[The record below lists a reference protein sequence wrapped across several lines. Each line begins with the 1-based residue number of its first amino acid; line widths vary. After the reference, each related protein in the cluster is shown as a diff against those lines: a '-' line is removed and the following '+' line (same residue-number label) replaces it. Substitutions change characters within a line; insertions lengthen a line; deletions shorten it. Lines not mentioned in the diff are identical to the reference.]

1 MTDRVEALV
10 ARLDHLAWSWTQG
23 TRVRPADLKRVMD
36 EVHAL
41 AAASPPEVVE
51 RLIGRVRHLSDALA
65 KARLRADNEL
75 AAIPGRRRAI
85 RAQLQ
90 PKFVAPG
97 SRMRK
102 RA

>member
-1 MTDRVEALV
+1 MSDPVEALV
-10 ARLDHLAWSWTQG
+10 ARVDHLAWSWTQG
-23 TRVRPADLKRVMD
+23 ARVRPAELRRVMD

-41 AAASPPEVVE
+41 AASSSPDVVE

-65 KARLRADNEL
+65 KARLRAESEL
-75 AAIPGRRRAI
+75 TAIPARRRAI

-97 SRMRK
+97 TRMRK

>member
-1 MTDRVEALV
+1 MSDAVESLV
-10 ARLDHLAWSWTQG
+10 ARIDHLAWSWTQG
-23 TRVRPADLKRVMD
+23 ARVRPAELKRLVE

-41 AAASPPEVVE
+41 ASSSPPDVVE
-51 RLIGRVRHLSDALA
+51 RLVGRVRHLSDAL
-65 KARLRADNEL
+65 LRARSRAESEL
-75 AAIPGRRRAI
+75 AAIPARRRAI

-97 SRMRK
+97 TRLRK